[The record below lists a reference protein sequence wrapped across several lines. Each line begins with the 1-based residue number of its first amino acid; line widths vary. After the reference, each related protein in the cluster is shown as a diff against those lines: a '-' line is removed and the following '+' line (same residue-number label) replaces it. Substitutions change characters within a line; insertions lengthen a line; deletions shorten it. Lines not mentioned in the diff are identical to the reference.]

1 MIKIIA
7 KAKSWFFT
15 IHKRKWKYLS
25 NKNLWT
31 ICLKLWILWVLWN
44 QYHKTQ
50 RKYRESRDFMEFQM
64 RQNVQKS
71 TIDTKKS
78 QFYVYW
84 TVDNPFFEVHIFS
97 HDKLNFCN
105 RYFWAMIFCILF
117 KKNTFV
123 LLSDEIDTFLKIYL
137 IFTKKCQQKIQ
148 FFLRFNKFIF
158 LLKEVGIHFHRQSIL
173 LELIFLRY
181 QYKNMHHFVLKLKF
195 N

>member
-1 MIKIIA
+1 MQKQ
-7 KAKSWFFT
+7 KA
-15 IHKRKWKYLS
+15 
-25 NKNLWT
+25 
-31 ICLKLWILWVLWN
+31 
-44 QYHKTQ
+44 
-50 RKYRESRDFMEFQM
+50 DF
-64 RQNVQKS
+64 
-71 TIDTKKS
+71 S
-78 QFYVYW
+78 QFINENENICQTKIYEQFVWNCEFCEFCGISIIKHKENIEKVGISWNFKCGKMFKNQQLIRKNHNFMCTEQLTILFLKY
-84 TVDNPFFEVHIFS
+84 TFFRMI
-97 HDKLNFCN
+97 NWIFCN